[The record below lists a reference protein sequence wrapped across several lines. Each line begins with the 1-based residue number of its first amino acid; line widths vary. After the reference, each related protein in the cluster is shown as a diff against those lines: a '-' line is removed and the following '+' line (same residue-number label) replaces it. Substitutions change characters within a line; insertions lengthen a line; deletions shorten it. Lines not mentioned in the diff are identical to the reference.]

1 MSRPTISL
9 SGVAAR
15 PRAVYLATPGGTR
28 ARGGIGRMIDYFSRS
43 WREADLPLVVVDTY
57 GPGPRA
63 LMPLYFA
70 SAVARIAADGA
81 SGRIGLLH
89 IHMSER
95 LSVLRKGALLYLAQ
109 ALGIPVVLHLHGA
122 DFADYC
128 RALPPSGRRR
138 VERLLGRAEAVVVL
152 GEHWRRFVRD
162 ELQVDDRRI
171 VVLPNA
177 VPGPA
182 AVPARDEPG
191 PCRILFLG
199 ELGERK
205 GVPVLLAALAS
216 PALAEHD
223 WHVTFAGGGAVE
235 PSRAEAQR
243 LGIGGR
249 VSFLGWSD
257 QATVARLLAGSEVL
271 VLPSRNEGL
280 AMAILEAMA
289 HGLAVVATPV
299 GATAEAVVDGETGL
313 LVPVGDA
320 PALAAALA
328 RLIGDRPLRRRL
340 ASAARRRYLER
351 FEISAFNR
359 KLSSLYRSVAAGAPP
374 ART

>member
-1 MSRPTISL
+1 M
-9 SGVAAR
+9 
-15 PRAVYLATPGGTR
+15 ATPGGTR
-28 ARGGIGRMIDYFSRS
+28 ARGGIGRMIDYFTRTWSD
-43 WREADLPLVVVDTY
+43 ADLPLVVVDTY
-57 GPGPRA
+57 GPGSRA

-70 SAVARIAADGA
+70 AAMARIAADGA
-81 SGRIGLLH
+81 RGRIGVLH

-95 LSVLRKGALLYLAQ
+95 LSVLRKGALVHLGKS
-109 ALGIPVVLHLHGA
+109 LGIPVVLHLHGA

-128 RALPPSGRRR
+128 RALPPRRR
-138 VERLLGRAEAVVVL
+138 RWVEQMMSRAEVVVVL

-171 VVLPNA
+171 VVLHNA
-177 VPGPA
+177 VPGPDT
-182 AVPARDEPG
+182 VPTRDESG
-191 PCRILFLG
+191 ACSILFLG
-199 ELGERK
+199 EIGERK

-216 PALAEHD
+216 PALVDLD
-223 WHVTFAGGGAVE
+223 WRVTFAGGGAVDA
-235 PSRAEAQR
+235 SRAEAER
-243 LGIGGR
+243 LGIGAR

-257 QATVARLLAGSEVL
+257 QSTVRRLLAQSQVL

-299 GATAEAVVDGETGL
+299 GATAEAIADGETGL

-328 RLIGDRPLRRRL
+328 RLIADRPLRQRL
-340 ASAARRRYLER
+340 GAAARRRYLDL
-351 FEISAFNR
+351 FDISAFNR
-359 KLSSLYRSVAAGAPP
+359 KLSGLYRSVVRPEP
-374 ART
+374 SPRP